1 MNTLPGFFPPDA
13 PNATN
18 RIEAFADGSVETT
31 LLRNEAGNADFSGY
45 TAKLV
50 RKIGLSQVLV
60 LDQSQTADCL
70 LVADAPGGLKDLK
83 FLLRA
88 NQVSLRAGTY
98 ELQLIHSGRI
108 VLTRSLTVPPRL

>member
-13 PNATN
+13 PNAAG
-18 RIEAFADGSVETT
+18 RVEAFADGSVETT
-31 LLRNEAGNADFSGY
+31 LLSNEAGDADFSGY

-50 RKIGLSQVLV
+50 RRIGFSQVLV
-60 LDQSQTADCL
+60 LDKSQTADCL
-70 LVADAPGGLKDLK
+70 LVVDSPGGLKDLK

-88 NQVSLRAGTY
+88 NQAALLSGTY

-108 VLTRSLTVPPRL
+108 VLTRSLPVPPRL